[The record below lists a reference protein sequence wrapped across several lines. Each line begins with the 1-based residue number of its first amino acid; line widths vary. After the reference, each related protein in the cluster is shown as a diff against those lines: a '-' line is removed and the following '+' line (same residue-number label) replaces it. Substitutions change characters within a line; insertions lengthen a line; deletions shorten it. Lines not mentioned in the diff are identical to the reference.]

1 MTWIFLVVGA
11 AGALI
16 GILFRGS
23 TLLAA
28 SCVIAI
34 ASIATAQLMGFSGQR
49 TFLATLYLVLTLQGT
64 YLVGLFLAA
73 LLHRSAANRHL
84 R

>member
-1 MTWIFLVVGA
+1 MTWSFLVIGA
-11 AGALI
+11 AGVLI

-34 ASIATAQLMGFSGQR
+34 ASIVTTQLMGFSGR
-49 TFLATLYLVLTLQGT
+49 GTFLTTVGLVLTLQST
-64 YLVGLFLAA
+64 YLIGLLLAA
-73 LLHRSAANRHL
+73 LLHRSATNRHL
-84 R
+84 